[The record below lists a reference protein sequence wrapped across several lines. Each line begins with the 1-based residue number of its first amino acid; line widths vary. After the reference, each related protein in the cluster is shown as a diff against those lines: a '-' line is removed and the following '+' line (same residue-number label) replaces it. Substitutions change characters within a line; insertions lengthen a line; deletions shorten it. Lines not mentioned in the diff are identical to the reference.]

1 MITFNQVASII
12 DVLNIVKNKRKC
24 YGYRF
29 IERVVIEGEITISAY
44 RTSKNQLIIVK
55 KSSLESPITTVTNY
69 ES

>member
-1 MITFNQVASII
+1 VIAFNQVASII

-29 IERVVIEGEITISAY
+29 IQRVVIEGEITISAY
-44 RTSKNQLIIVK
+44 RTSIIVK
-55 KSSLESPITTVTNY
+55 KSSLESPITTVINF